1 MIVEYIRYSIDEGR
15 REAFESDYA
24 LAATSLSASEHCLGY
39 DLAVC
44 VEQPTEYVLRIEW
57 DSAEGHLRGFRK
69 SPGFRDFF
77 ARVKP
82 YVTAIQE
89 MRHYRP
95 TSVQYARVDPTTPPV

>member
-15 REAFESDYA
+15 REAFETDYA

-39 DLAVC
+39 ELAVC
-44 VEQPTEYVLRIEW
+44 VEQRTEYVLRIEW
-57 DSAEGHLRGFRK
+57 DSADGHLKGFRQ
-69 SPGFRDFF
+69 SPAFGAFF

-95 TSVQYARVDPTTPPV
+95 TSLRFARIDRPTPTV